1 MVTHMK
7 TTIEIADAL
16 LERAKRTAAR
26 EKTTLRALVEEGLRQ
41 VLDEPRRAS
50 GFRLRRASF
59 RGNGL
64 RPEAGDGSWERI
76 RSIIYEDRGGL

>member
-26 EKTTLRALVEEGLRQ
+26 QHTTLRALVEDGLRH
-41 VLDEPRRAS
+41 VLDEPRSS
-50 GFRLRRASF
+50 GQFRLRRASF

-64 RPEAGDGSWERI
+64 RPGVLDAGWDRI
-76 RSIIYEDRGGL
+76 RSIIYEDRGDL

>member
-1 MVTHMK
+1 MK
-7 TTIEIADAL
+7 ITIEIADAV

-26 EKTTLRALVEEGLRQ
+26 EKTTLRALVEEGLRR
-41 VLDEPRRAS
+41 VLDEPRRIA

-64 RPEAGDGSWERI
+64 RPDVAVANWERI
-76 RSIIYEDRGGL
+76 RSIIYEDQGES

>member
-26 EKTTLRALVEEGLRQ
+26 EKKTLRALVEEGLRQ
-41 VLDEPRRAS
+41 VLDEPRRGP
-50 GFRLRRASF
+50 GFRLRRASV
-59 RGNGL
+59 RGKGL
-64 RPEAGDGSWERI
+64 RPEVADGSWDRI